1 MKREFVQAIF
11 CAPTGAYEDKPY
23 PSRLTDDVFKALAEA
38 GINRIF
44 GFGYDGRKETI
55 EKTFELCEKYG
66 IFYFPTPASAEDYV
80 RILQGKNG
88 EKTFNE
94 LTEAEKKELDGR
106 FVKELEG
113 YAKHRSFGGVFFS
126 DEAGYL
132 AAEGIASAKKVF
144 DKHKD

>member
-38 GINRIF
+38 GINRMF

-88 EKTFNE
+88 EKPFNE
-94 LTEAEKKELDGR
+94 LTEAEKKEQQILRREYIEAFKQNLRGQLNNISIKEKDGSITNLGE
-106 FVKELEG
+106 KYG
-113 YAKHRSFGGVFFS
+113 Q
-126 DEAGYL
+126 
-132 AAEGIASAKKVF
+132 KKGN
-144 DKHKD
+144 